1 MRACVCCESALEL
14 PWVSLPRCCSCGLC
28 LLREASR
35 HPDSVLTVDLFP
47 HSLFLLHF
55 FLCCCVSAA
64 GIGRVSFGAFLGR
77 CAACPFTP
85 PHHHLICSSLT
96 SVACSFMFL
105 WRLAVSLFSF
115 SAISVFLFF
124 SCLDSASLHLLHR
137 LQSLHLMVFI
147 LCHILRK
154 RC

>member
-1 MRACVCCESALEL
+1 MCVCVRVCCESALEL
-14 PWVSLPRCCSCGLC
+14 PWVSLPRCCSCWLC

-85 PHHHLICSSLT
+85 PHHHHRICSSLT

-115 SAISVFLFF
+115 TAISVFLFF
-124 SCLDSASLHLLHR
+124 HVSN
-137 LQSLHLMVFI
+137 
-147 LCHILRK
+147 LRHSIYSTGFSP
-154 RC
+154 CI